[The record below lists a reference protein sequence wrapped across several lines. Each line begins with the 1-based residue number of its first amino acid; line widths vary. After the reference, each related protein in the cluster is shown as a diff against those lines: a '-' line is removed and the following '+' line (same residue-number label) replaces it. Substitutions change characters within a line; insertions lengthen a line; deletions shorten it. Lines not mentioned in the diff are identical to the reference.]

1 MRIITVTFHR
11 AENYG
16 AVLQCYALQKV
27 LLNMGHDAKVLDLGE
42 ERKMYLPV
50 FENVR
55 YIHRRMIFDLQRW
68 KDRRVLEYRRKRFH
82 DFIDQNLI
90 LTEHFET
97 MQELYANVP
106 DADCY
111 ITGSDQVWNPEMY
124 PKLVELYRLDFVGQ
138 NQKKYSYAAS
148 FGKYVPEYN
157 SQIWN
162 SLQSYQMISVREKSA
177 LHMLNQHG
185 LKARIDIDP
194 VFLLDKSDWDR
205 VSSDVRAQYKLPD
218 RYILVFELIPRN
230 DMGDV
235 VNAIKALYEMP
246 QTVVVSLSDKV
257 NYFGD
262 ICIRDAGPGELLGL
276 IRNACAVASTSF
288 HGAMLSLIMER
299 EIYAMPAVA
308 KERFLNIFNE
318 LHLGKRVITEFNTE
332 LDNGRINYNLV
343 RPMLQEM
350 KNNAMHYL
358 RQITGDELRGE
369 TI

>member
-42 ERKMYLPV
+42 EREMYLPV

-55 YIHRRMIFDLQRW
+55 YIHRRVIFNLQRW
-68 KDRRVLEYRRKRFH
+68 KDRRVLQNRRKRFH
-82 DFIDQNLI
+82 DFIDQNLV
-90 LTEHFET
+90 LTEHFAT
-97 MQELYANVP
+97 IQELYANVP
-106 DADCY
+106 DSDCY

-124 PKLVELYRLDFVGQ
+124 PELVPLYRLDFVGQ

-148 FGKYVPEYN
+148 FGKYVPEN
-157 SQIWN
+157 DSQIWD

-177 LHMLNQHG
+177 LHMLDQHG
-185 LKARIDIDP
+185 LKARMDIDP
-194 VFLLDKSDWDR
+194 VFLMDKSEWDR
-205 VSSDVRAQYKLPD
+205 VSSDVRTQYKLPD

-230 DMGDV
+230 DMDDV
-235 VNAIKALYEMP
+235 VNAMKALYKIP

-257 NYFGD
+257 HYFGD
-262 ICIRDAGPGELLGL
+262 MCIRDAGPGELLGL
-276 IRNACAVASTSF
+276 IRNAGAVVSTSF

-299 EIYAMPAVA
+299 EVYAMPATA
-308 KERFLNIFNE
+308 QERFLNVFNE
-318 LHLGKRVITEFNTE
+318 LNLGKRVITDFNTE
-332 LDNGRINYNLV
+332 LDDERINYNLV
-343 RPMLQEM
+343 RPVLQKV
-350 KNNAMHYL
+350 KNNAMQYL
-358 RQITGDELRGE
+358 YQITGDELRGE